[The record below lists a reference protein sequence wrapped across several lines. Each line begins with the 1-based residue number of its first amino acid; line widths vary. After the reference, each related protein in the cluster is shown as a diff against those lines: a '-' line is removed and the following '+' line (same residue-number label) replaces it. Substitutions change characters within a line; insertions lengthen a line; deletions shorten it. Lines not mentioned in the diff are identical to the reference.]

1 MYSYRQFGA
10 FTVTLMGLLSHGAGA
25 FAQSSDPLAKG
36 LTTAKPATT
45 GTTNVTTNTFEAAA
59 KLDEQAKDTTE
70 AKVSA
75 GGLFTT
81 GNAQSAS
88 VTSGASF
95 RLRRGMNQ
103 LTAAAAANYARARPQ
118 GQTES
123 KKTVENFQAK
133 TRYDRFLTE
142 VLVGFG
148 SVSILRD
155 RFLGL
160 DARLNLDPG
169 LAFYA
174 IDTKTTQ
181 LWSEVGYDYQH
192 DVRNQSALEVGRL
205 QDPMLGKTED
215 RHSGRLF
222 VGYRDTFNES
232 VSLSTGLEMLQALT
246 RTDNRRVNW
255 DISLQSAIA
264 GRLSVANTFTLR
276 YDHNPLPGIKTTDA
290 IESVSLVYTL
300 M

>member
-1 MYSYRQFGA
+1 
-10 FTVTLMGLLSHGAGA
+10 
-25 FAQSSDPLAKG
+25 

-45 GTTNVTTNTFEAAA
+45 GTTNVATNTFEAAA
-59 KLDEQAKDTTE
+59 KIEQEAKDTTE

-75 GGLFTT
+75 GGLFTA
-81 GNAQSAS
+81 GNAQSVS
-88 VTSGASF
+88 VTSGANF

-118 GQTES
+118 GQLDS

-133 TRYDRFLTE
+133 TRYDRFLTA
-142 VLVGFG
+142 VLAGFG
-148 SVSILRD
+148 SASILSD

-160 DARLNLDPG
+160 DLRLNLDPG
-169 LAFYA
+169 IAFYA
-174 IDTKTTQ
+174 VDTKTTQ

-192 DVRNQSALEVGRL
+192 DVRNQSALDAGRL
-205 QDPMLGKTED
+205 SDPSLGKTDD
-215 RHSGRLF
+215 RHSGRF
-222 VGYRDTFNES
+222 FIGYRDSFNEN
-232 VSLSTGLEMLQALT
+232 VSLSTGLELLQALKHT
-246 RTDNRRVNW
+246 ENRRVNW

-264 GRLSVANTFTLR
+264 GKLSIANTFTLR